1 MKRLQTDECVY
12 ATSKRQLCDERGRAH
27 KHGIAEY
34 CSQQTYY
41 VDKQDRRLMS
51 IQLVTEHGSGQ
62 RSLCFLGIC

>member
-12 ATSKRQLCDERGRAH
+12 ATSKMQLCDERGRAH

-41 VDKQDRRLMS
+41 VDK
-51 IQLVTEHGSGQ
+51 
-62 RSLCFLGIC
+62 